1 MKSVYQSRAVSY
13 LPELPNSASSEGYP
27 TNGSPTGGVLATVIG
42 DYWYNAVTQEIVN
55 AIKGGG
61 VTPDAADLTQ
71 LDAAIKAQIRTVNQA
86 LSDVA
91 AQIQAKVSQ
100 VEVVPSGMIMFFP
113 KSTPPNGNWLVCDG
127 RAVSRT
133 GYPNLFAMIGTQYG
147 AGNGS
152 TTFNVPYLID
162 RTVWGGTSNVGAY
175 LQPGLPNIAGN
186 VTQYGGD
193 GRQQMYCEPVSTDG
207 AFWQET
213 KNARAAGD
221 ASNWIGDMTA
231 AVHFDASRS
240 NPIYGRSGTVQPP
253 ALVLLPCIHI

>member
-13 LPELPNSASSEGYP
+13 PPELPNSASSEGYP

-127 RAVSRT
+127 RAVRPDGVSESICDDWDAVWA
-133 GYPNLFAMIGTQYG
+133 GEWLYNFQCPLF
-147 AGNGS
+147 
-152 TTFNVPYLID
+152 D
-162 RTVWGGTSNVGAY
+162 RSYSLGWDFKRWRLSSAWSSEHHWR
-175 LQPGLPNIAGN
+175 LASGL
-186 VTQYGGD
+186 
-193 GRQQMYCEPVSTDG
+193 
-207 AFWQET
+207 
-213 KNARAAGD
+213 
-221 ASNWIGDMTA
+221 
-231 AVHFDASRS
+231 
-240 NPIYGRSGTVQPP
+240 
-253 ALVLLPCIHI
+253 

>member
-13 LPELPNSASSEGYP
+13 PPELPNSASSEGYP

-113 KSTPPNGNWLVCDG
+113 KSTPPNGNWLICDG

-175 LQPGLPNIAGN
+175 LQPGLPNITGSFGCDDRQ
-186 VTQYGGD
+186 TWD
-193 GRQQMYCEPVSTDG
+193 GTVSG
-207 AFWQET
+207 AFWADPNRHDTGSKYSDYGQ
-213 KNARAAGD
+213 A
-221 ASNWIGDMTA
+221 IF
-231 AVHFDASRS
+231 FDASRS

>member
-13 LPELPNSASSEGYP
+13 PPELPNSASSEGYP
-27 TNGSPTGGVLATVIG
+27 TNGSSTGGVLATVIG

-113 KSTPPNGNWLVCDG
+113 KSTPPNGNWLICDG

-133 GYPNLFAMIGTQYG
+133 GYPNLFAM
-147 AGNGS
+147 
-152 TTFNVPYLID
+152 
-162 RTVWGGTSNVGAY
+162 
-175 LQPGLPNIAGN
+175 N